1 MPVGLQEKP
10 VHLQPGKLNRMATVS
25 IWLKAA
31 RLRTLPLALAAT
43 GMGNL
48 LVSNEPGFKPWVAV
62 LSVLTTLFLQILSN
76 FSNDYGD
83 SVHGADHAGRKGPS
97 RMVQS
102 GQLSREDM
110 KAAIVLMAVLSLA
123 SGLSLL
129 WLSFQDDWSRL
140 LPLLALGLLAIAAAY
155 FYTNGKVPYGYRAM
169 GDISVFLFFGC
180 TAVLATSY
188 LHTGRFESAGILP
201 SISLGFW
208 STAVLNLNNMRD
220 MPSDAQAGKQTIPLK
235 LGLQSAKYY
244 QSLLVLGG
252 MLALLVFALG
262 ENQLYL
268 LGAVPGCLLML
279 KAWIGTLNTADNAH
293 LDAYLK
299 PQALGT
305 FLAVLGMAAVK
316 CFLPGA

>member
-1 MPVGLQEKP
+1 
-10 VHLQPGKLNRMATVS
+10 MAT
-25 IWLKAA
+25 ITTWLKAA

-48 LVSNEPGFKPWVAV
+48 LVSSKAEFKPMVAV
-62 LSVLTTLFLQILSN
+62 LSILTTLFLQILSN

-83 SVHGADHAGRKGPS
+83 SIHGADHSGRKGPS

-102 GQLSREDM
+102 GQLSMGAM
-110 KAAIVLMAVLSLA
+110 KTGIGLMAFLSLA
-123 SGLSLL
+123 SGLALL
-129 WLSFQDDWSRL
+129 WISFQDDWSRL

-188 LHTGRFESAGILP
+188 LHTGQLESSGILP

-220 MPSDAQAGKQTIPLK
+220 IPSDAQAGKQTIPLK
-235 LGLQSAKYY
+235 LGIRKAKQY
-244 QSLLVLGG
+244 QTLLVFGG
-252 MLALLVFALG
+252 MLALALFG
-262 ENQLYL
+262 WNQHQWYL
-268 LGAVPGCLLML
+268 LGAVPGCFLML
-279 KAWIGTLNTADNAH
+279 KAWIGTLKTTDYAG

-299 PQALGT
+299 PQAIGT
-305 FLAVLGMAAVK
+305 FLAVLGMAVFK
-316 CFLPGA
+316 WFVPGI